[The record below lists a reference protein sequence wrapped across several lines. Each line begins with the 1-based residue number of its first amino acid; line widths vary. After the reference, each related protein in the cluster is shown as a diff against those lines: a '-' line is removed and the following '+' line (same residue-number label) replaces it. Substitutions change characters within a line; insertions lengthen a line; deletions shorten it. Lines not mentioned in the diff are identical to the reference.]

1 MLTSITWEEY
11 LSFVALLLFVYY
23 SFIAFRFYKW
33 ELLALAGIKKIDPI
47 AKPLSVAAF
56 KHQFIAENDVSS
68 NDASVL
74 LSLKAELSAL
84 FSNSSTMITATELI
98 SSMRKIIQKYLSTST
113 HDQQQELNHFI
124 LTESNQFTPGLLQ
137 QKDVEQLWF
146 G

>member
-56 KHQFIAENDVSS
+56 KHQFIAENDAGS
-68 NDASVL
+68 NDVLVL

-98 SSMRKIIQKYLSTST
+98 SSTRKIIQKYLSTST

>member
-11 LSFVALLLFVYY
+11 LSFVVLLLFVYY

-33 ELLALAGIKKIDPI
+33 ELLALTGIKKIDPI
-47 AKPLSVAAF
+47 AKPLSVDAF
-56 KHQFIAENDVSS
+56 KHQFITENDVSS